1 MGSTRHTFSYCK
13 LWLQIGTPSTSGFS
27 GKVGLRHG
35 YFLLWS
41 SDCMMET
48 CMLLAG
54 VRVHEHWWPQQKPLG
69 WELGQE
75 KVVTSNDL
83 SSRRIQ
89 KLHSHKGTDGR
100 AANQGIL
107 IWSTHKTFL
116 KKVVQYY
123 SLLCSTQSFWSSF
136 DVVHTYLPT
145 YLPTDDHHEITSIC
159 SYCMLSADCCCC
171 RQPITQ
177 HEIQFNDFL

>member
-89 KLHSHKGTDGR
+89 KLHSHKGTDGG

-107 IWSTHKTFL
+107 IWSTHKAFL

-136 DVVHTYLPT
+136 DVVHT